1 MAGAQRIDM
10 LTWLTMKLQK
20 LGDTHKYITPVPEYE
35 RQQPVGLDLLANL
48 RRTPLFLLFLRGI

>member
-1 MAGAQRIDM
+1 
-10 LTWLTMKLQK
+10 MKLQK